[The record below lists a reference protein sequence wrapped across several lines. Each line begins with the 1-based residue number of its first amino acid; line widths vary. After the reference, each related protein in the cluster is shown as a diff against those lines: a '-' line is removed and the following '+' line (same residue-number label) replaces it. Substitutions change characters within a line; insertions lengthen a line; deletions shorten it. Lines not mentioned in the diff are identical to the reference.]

1 MAQTAPT
8 GPTCDETHHAEFD
21 FWVGEWNVYSRATE
35 DNPGTYLG
43 HNRVEKRHSN
53 CLISENWTSAT
64 GGTGESMNFF
74 DPFVNQWRQVW
85 TGGGWTIDYTGG
97 LNEDGAMVLTGRV
110 HALPGGTVSDFR
122 GTWAL
127 REDGTVSQFFE
138 QKNAEGEWQASFL
151 GIYVRVEN
159 DARAEESEAARLAL
173 TLQAAIDAAESTQ

>member
-8 GPTCDETHHAEFD
+8 GPACHETHHADFD
-21 FWVGEWNVYSRATE
+21 FWVGTWNVYGPDTDE
-35 DNPGTYLG
+35 GPGAYYG
-43 HNRVEKRHSN
+43 HNNVEKRHGN

-97 LNEDGAMVLTGRV
+97 LNEDGAMVLTGQV
-110 HALPGGTVSDFR
+110 YALPGGQISDFR

-127 REDGTVSQFFE
+127 RDDGTVSQFFE
-138 QKNAEGEWQASFL
+138 QKNAEGEWQGAFL

-159 DARAEESEAARLAL
+159 DPRAEEAEAARHAV
-173 TLQAAIDAAESTQ
+173 TLQADIDAAELND